1 MVFISKR
8 HIWGDIFWF
17 FSLARVIVTISWNT
31 SFISYSVYE
40 IGLPW
45 WLMVKNLSASAGDV
59 RNAGLVLGLKD
70 SLRRKWQ
77 PIPEF
82 LPGKSH
88 GQRSMAGYSPW
99 VAKELEMIYW
109 LNNNNNMRLQPLK
122 VPGLERKLVFN
133 PLVRWPLNSMACF
146 TTIKTETKVPQDY

>member
-1 MVFISKR
+1 M
-8 HIWGDIFWF
+8 
-17 FSLARVIVTISWNT
+17 
-31 SFISYSVYE
+31 
-40 IGLPW
+40 
-45 WLMVKNLSASAGDV
+45 KNLSASAGDV

-99 VAKELEMIYW
+99 VAKELEMIY
-109 LNNNNNMRLQPLK
+109 
-122 VPGLERKLVFN
+122 
-133 PLVRWPLNSMACF
+133 
-146 TTIKTETKVPQDY
+146 